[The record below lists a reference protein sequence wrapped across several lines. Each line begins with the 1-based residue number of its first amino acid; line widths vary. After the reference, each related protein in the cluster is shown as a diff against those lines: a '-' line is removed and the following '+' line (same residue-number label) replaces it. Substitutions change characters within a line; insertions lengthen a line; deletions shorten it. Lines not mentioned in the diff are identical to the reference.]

1 MEWKMFKKLKEIKS
15 QFAFTNEAKTML
27 MVLSIMIMSAIIVFI
42 GYSLRGL
49 IFLFLPVVLT
59 ASAIA
64 VFVYMINDD
73 DEDINYD

>member
-1 MEWKMFKKLKEIKS
+1 MFKKLKEIKS
-15 QFAFTNEAKTML
+15 QFAFTHEAKTML